1 MEGSR
6 ICSLCKVVDTSDRCS
21 RVSAGAGG
29 YLPRLFEQV
38 VISGRTTKSV
48 DMTGSSETYSRRDL
62 IKTAGGLVAGT
73 GLTTGCLGDGGEDRP
88 LRVSPYSG
96 AYGEV
101 FEEVVVE
108 GFRDEYGIEVEVA
121 PGWDERVTELRSTVG
136 SGGSVP
142 YDIVGVAGQNYLIG
156 INEGL
161 FEPVRYQNVP
171 NADDVWDFMRGYR
184 TDEYG
189 VPGEAGVSGIMYD
202 EGGPYAEGW
211 DGLLS
216 SDAPVGMDTGY
227 WDVSLLVTALM
238 SEELPGAEEF
248 NQPEAHETLLSEF
261 EEVSER
267 VDVWYQGGAEVWEIM
282 ERGQVDQAVF
292 YYASGRAGIESRGL
306 DYGMA
311 IPDTAPAYYTN
322 FCVTKGSPNREDAE
336 RFLNYMLRE
345 EVQREWVSE
354 GYYVPANSTV
364 AGDYP
369 DSVAGVYPTDEEGM
383 RGFLTVPD
391 WEGIEGSVDELSNGF
406 NERIA

>member
-1 MEGSR
+1 MNDSSGT
-6 ICSLCKVVDTSDRCS
+6 CDRRS
-21 RVSAGAGG
+21 ILKTVGGGFAAGA
-29 YLPRLFEQV
+29 
-38 VISGRTTKSV
+38 
-48 DMTGSSETYSRRDL
+48 
-62 IKTAGGLVAGT
+62 
-73 GLTTGCLGDGGEDRP
+73 GLTTGCLGGGGEDRP

-108 GFRDEYGIEVEVA
+108 GFRDEYGIEVETA
-121 PGWDERVTELRSTVG
+121 PGWDERITELRSTVN

-161 FEPVRYQNVP
+161 FEPIRYENVP
-171 NADDVWDFMRGYR
+171 NAQDVWGFLRDYR

-202 EGGPYAEGW
+202 EGGPYAEDW
-211 DGLLS
+211 DELLS

-238 SEELPGAEEF
+238 SDELPGAEEF
-248 NQPEAHETLLSEF
+248 NNPEAHETLLSEF
-261 EEVSER
+261 EEVSGE

-292 YYASGRAGIESRGL
+292 YYASGRAGIEDRGL
-306 DYGMA
+306 DYGML

-322 FCVTKGSPNREDAE
+322 FCVTKDSPNREDAE
-336 RFLNYMLRE
+336 KFLNYMLRE
-345 EVQREWVSE
+345 DVQREWVSE
-354 GYYVPANSTV
+354 GYYVPANSSV

-369 DSVAGVYPTDEEGM
+369 DSVAGVYPTTEDGM
-383 RGFLTVPD
+383 REFLTLPD
-391 WEGIEGSVDELSNGF
+391 WERIEGSVETLSNGF